1 MTTAMK
7 EVTTEESIDLARHYF
22 KTSSLATMAFRNFI
36 QQKFKKEQKDLT
48 FEMLQVL
55 YHLNENEGSNQQEI
69 ANATVKDKASL
80 TYLIDNL
87 VKRGLVH
94 RQEDEQDRRNKR
106 IYLTAQGSELL
117 NSTIIPWSEE
127 MYSIAMKDVSAYE
140 IQLVINVLSKITRNL
155 SE

>member
-1 MTTAMK
+1 MK
-7 EVTTEESIDLARHYF
+7 EVTTEETIELARQYF
-22 KTSSLATMAFRNFI
+22 KKSSLATMAFRQFI
-36 QQKFKKEQKDLT
+36 QHKFRKDQNDLT
-48 FEMLQVL
+48 FEMIQVL
-55 YHLNENEGSNQQEI
+55 YHLKENEGSNQQEI
-69 ANATVKDKASL
+69 ANATVRDKASL

-106 IYLTAQGSELL
+106 IYLTTQGSDLL

-127 MYSIAMKDVSAYE
+127 MYSIAMQEVSPYE
-140 IQLVINVLSKITRNL
+140 IQLVMNVLTKITKNL